1 MIVAQISD
9 LHVMREDRLAYG
21 ALDTQ
26 ACLQR
31 AIGRLNDLAPRPD
44 VVAITGDLVDEGSAR
59 EYARLRGCLDGLR
72 LPYRL
77 VPGNHDARGPLREAF
92 PEQPWDDAEPGFCLF
107 AEEFGDVL
115 VVGLDSLDPGRTAG
129 RLCARRLAWLDRV
142 LAARAG
148 RPSLVMVHH
157 PPFATGIAHLDGL
170 PLAGAQEM
178 LEIAARHGGVQ
189 RVVAG
194 HVHRSMGA
202 QPLGVACTTCP
213 STAHH
218 FALDL
223 EPGMRARWIP
233 EPPGFQLHLL
243 APGTAPVTH
252 TGFIEDYGA
261 RPTKP

>member
-1 MIVAQISD
+1 
-9 LHVMREDRLAYG
+9 
-21 ALDTQ
+21 
-26 ACLQR
+26 
-31 AIGRLNDLAPRPD
+31 
-44 VVAITGDLVDEGSAR
+44 
-59 EYARLRGCLDGLR
+59 
-72 LPYRL
+72 
-77 VPGNHDARGPLREAF
+77 VPGNHDARDPLREAF
-92 PEQPWDDAEPGFCLF
+92 PEQPWDDAEPGFCMF

-115 VVGLDSLDPGRTAG
+115 LVGLDSLDPGRTAG

-148 RPSLVMVHH
+148 RPSFVMVHH

-170 PLAGAQEM
+170 PMDGAPELLA
-178 LEIAARHGGVQ
+178 IAARRGGVQ
-189 RVVAG
+189 RIVAG

-243 APGTAPVTH
+243 APGATPVTH